1 MKLPQPG
8 QRYDASRES
17 QRNRLIEDADR
28 RNLKTDTDT
37 IMAGGRIILVAP
49 DGSKWALKVSNSG
62 ILSTE
67 AVT

>member
-1 MKLPQPG
+1 MRLPQPG
-8 QRYDASRES
+8 QRYETARES
-17 QRNRLIEDADR
+17 QRNRVLEDADR
-28 RNLKTDTDT
+28 RNVKVDVDTVVT
-37 IMAGGRIILVAP
+37 PGRIILVAP

>member
-1 MKLPQPG
+1 MRLPQPG
-8 QRYDASRES
+8 QRFEPAREA
-17 QRNRLIEDADR
+17 QRNRILEDADR

-37 IMAGGRIILVAP
+37 VMAGGRIILVAP

-67 AVT
+67 AV